1 MPIGAWIPKKISD
14 EDWRI
19 IDSINKNRPTPFRC
33 VDQIPMRDEYLILQ
47 AQILADEVAGKRVI
61 FLGDPEISL
70 VLGVYATQMRA
81 RFPDHILV
89 IDFDKRILKSIAKFA
104 KDHGFDYLID
114 TELYNV
120 KWKVPEKYIEWGDYF
135 YTNPAF
141 GFSAEGL
148 PIIIFIDRCL
158 SMCAPRASGCI
169 ILPYDQT
176 RPRTP
181 QITQNVQTYL
191 LEMNCVIREM
201 VWNLHLYKLDDD
213 PNLRSSYML
222 IDRLNS
228 RKTRYKK
235 DKEIPI
241 EDLKYFYGSSD
252 EPVPEYIEED
262 GTFIYKKECL
272 RKEDYDIIKKSG
284 RCYRII

>member
-222 IDRLNS
+222 IDIDLIQGKQGIRRI
-228 RKTRYKK
+228 RKYQLKILSIFTEVVMSQCQSISKK
-235 DKEIPI
+235 TG
-241 EDLKYFYGSSD
+241 LLF
-252 EPVPEYIEED
+252 
-262 GTFIYKKECL
+262 
-272 RKEDYDIIKKSG
+272 IKKNA
-284 RCYRII
+284 